1 MRELE
6 GALLLVRA
14 SREGTLLVAEQ
25 LVLEDVLRQR
35 GTVER
40 EEWALLAVAL
50 VMQRA
55 RHKLLPRARLAE
67 DDDAGRRRRDGLDEL
82 VYRAH
87 LLRLSGELAVMREVG
102 ELARQRAVGLL
113 HHELVDRLRDESLQA
128 VELFTVER
136 LFDVVVRA
144 LPHRLHGGIDRRL

>member
-40 EEWALLAVAL
+40 EEWALLAVAF

-55 RHKLLPRARLAE
+55 RNELFPRARLAQ
-67 DDDAGRRRRDGLDEL
+67 DDDAGGRWRHRLDEL
-82 VYRAH
+82 VHRAH
-87 LLRLSGELAVMREVG
+87 LLRLPGELAVVREIG
-102 ELARQRAVGLL
+102 ELARQRTIGLL
-113 HHELVDRLRDESLQA
+113 HDELVDRLGDESLQA
-128 VELFTVER
+128 VELFAVQR
-136 LFDVVVRA
+136 L
-144 LPHRLHGGIDRRL
+144 